1 MSRTEEQEGFLTN
14 ERLYYSIGEVSRIV
28 GVKPFVLRFWETEFP
43 DIRPIKSSSNRR
55 LYRREDIERLLVIKN
70 LVHDQ
75 KFTIEGAR
83 RRLQEQVSS
92 SQLDLSFLKY
102 SGDEARREILAGLRE
117 ILVLLESK

>member
-1 MSRTEEQEGFLTN
+1 MARTEEQEGFLTN

-117 ILVLLESK
+117 ILVLLESR